1 MSKDTRAGHTASR
14 RGGGTCTVGRRTI
27 IQGLAVSGCFAAAGG
42 LLTSAAKADPGELA
56 QSLKPGDRF
65 ALEVDEGPLKPLR
78 LEDIA
83 PGKAILGAYP
93 VDPATG
99 KMRNETRL
107 NMVNLAR
114 FADVKPDTPAAAA
127 SGVVAF
133 SAVCTHKGCSITSW
147 NPEDSHWRCFCHMSE
162 FDASDHGEP
171 VAGPASDPLP
181 MVFLA
186 IDAEGYITASA
197 EFSRTPGATG

>member
-1 MSKDTRAGHTASR
+1 MSKDTRAGHAAGRESD
-14 RGGGTCTVGRRTI
+14 GTCAVGRRTL
-27 IQGLAVSGCFAAAGG
+27 IQGLAVSGCFIAAGCLFKSG
-42 LLTSAAKADPGELA
+42 AKADDGEPA

-65 ALEVDEGPLKPLR
+65 ALEVDSGSPKPLR
-78 LEDIA
+78 PDDIA
-83 PGKAILGAYP
+83 PGTAILGAYP

-99 KMRNETRL
+99 KLRNETRL

-114 FADVKPDTPAAAA
+114 FADAKPGSPAAAA
-127 SGVVAF
+127 SGVIAF
-133 SAVCTHKGCSITSW
+133 SAVCTHKGCTITSW

-181 MVFLA
+181 MVELS
-186 IDAEGYITASA
+186 IDAEGYVAATAV
-197 EFSRTPGATG
+197 FSRTPGATG

>member
-1 MSKDTRAGHTASR
+1 MLKNTRPGCTASR
-14 RGGGTCTVGRRTI
+14 EGVETCAVGRRAV
-27 IQGLAVSGCFAAAGG
+27 IQGLAISGCFVAAGF
-42 LLTSAAKADPGELA
+42 LKSAAKADEGELA

-65 ALEVDEGPLKPLR
+65 ALEADEGPLKLLR
-78 LEDIA
+78 LEDIE

-99 KMRNETRL
+99 KLRNETRL
-107 NMVNLAR
+107 NMVNIAR
-114 FADVKPDTPAAAA
+114 LADVKPDTPAAAA

-133 SAVCTHKGCSITSW
+133 SAVCTHKGCTITSW

-181 MVFLA
+181 MVLLS
-186 IDAEGYITASA
+186 IDAEGYVAASA

>member
-1 MSKDTRAGHTASR
+1 MSKVTRAGHTAGPEST
-14 RGGGTCTVGRRTI
+14 GTVTVGRRI
-27 IQGLAVSGCFAAAGG
+27 VIQGLAVSGCVAAAGG
-42 LLTSAAKADPGELA
+42 LLKSAAKADQGELA

-65 ALEVDEGPLKPLR
+65 ALEVENGPLKPLR

-83 PGKAILGAYP
+83 PGTAILGAYP
-93 VDPATG
+93 IDSETG
-99 KMRNETRL
+99 LLRNETRL

-114 FADVKPDTPAAAA
+114 LSDVKPDTPAAAA

-147 NPEDSHWRCFCHMSE
+147 NAEDSHWRCFCHMSE
-162 FDASDHGEP
+162 FDASDNGEP

-197 EFSRTPGATG
+197 EFSRTPGGTG